1 MSRITVAWI
10 AISLVAVATGCRMC
24 ASPYDYCSPTF
35 TGMGGEDC
43 APFVRAGSI
52 LSMPG
57 GHLPSEGY
65 FDHDLPEAEVE
76 EIARLPVD
84 DQGASPI
91 LGSTADQQIE
101 ASPHR
106 GPTLAIETEDEPVP
120 AVEAEP
126 TLSIEIEDEASL
138 AVEDDPSVAIEIE
151 DEPSLAVEDGP
162 SLAVEEGPALAI
174 EFEEP
179 PSDGW
184 RAATRRSET
193 TRQ

>member
-1 MSRITVAWI
+1 
-10 AISLVAVATGCRMC
+10 MC

-57 GHLPSEGY
+57 GYPGPEGCCG
-65 FDHDLPEAEVE
+65 HDLPEAEEV

-84 DQGASPI
+84 DQSASPI
-91 LGSTADQQIE
+91 LASTADQETADQEIE
-101 ASPHR
+101 ASPHT
-106 GPTLAIETEDEPVP
+106 GPTLAIETEDEPAP

-126 TLSIEIEDEASL
+126 SL
-138 AVEDDPSVAIEIE
+138 AIEIE
-151 DEPSLAVEDGP
+151 DEPSLAVEDDPPLSIEIEDASSLPVEDGP
-162 SLAVEEGPALAI
+162 SLAVEEGPSLAI
-174 EFEEP
+174 EFEEQ

>member
-1 MSRITVAWI
+1 
-10 AISLVAVATGCRMC
+10 MC

-57 GHLPSEGY
+57 GYPGPEGCC
-65 FDHDLPEAEVE
+65 DHDLPEAEEV

-84 DQGASPI
+84 DQSASPI
-91 LGSTADQQIE
+91 LGSTADQEIE
-101 ASPHR
+101 ASPHT
-106 GPTLAIETEDEPVP
+106 GPTLAIETEDEPSL
-120 AVEAEP
+120 AIEIEAEP
-126 TLSIEIEDEASL
+126 SL
-138 AVEDDPSVAIEIE
+138 AVEDDPSLAIEIA

-162 SLAVEEGPALAI
+162 SLAVEEGPSLAI
-174 EFEEP
+174 ELEEP

-184 RAATRRSET
+184 RAATQRSD
-193 TRQ
+193 

>member
-1 MSRITVAWI
+1 MSRTTVAWI
-10 AISLVAVATGCRMC
+10 AISLVAAATGCRMC

-35 TGMGGEDC
+35 TGTGGEDC

-57 GHLPSEGY
+57 GYLPSEGY
-65 FDHDLPEAEVE
+65 CDHPVPEAEEE

-91 LGSTADQQIE
+91 LGSTSDQEIE
-101 ASPHR
+101 ASPHT
-106 GPTLAIETEDEPVP
+106 GPTLAIETEDEPAP
-120 AVEAEP
+120 AVEGEP
-126 TLSIEIEDEASL
+126 SLAIEIEAEPSL
-138 AVEDDPSVAIEIE
+138 AVEDDPSLAIEIA

-162 SLAVEEGPALAI
+162 SLAVEEGPSLAI
-174 EFEEP
+174 ELEEP

-184 RAATRRSET
+184 RAATQRSD
-193 TRQ
+193 